1 MTRDS
6 RPGLQFALVIVL
18 AAVALIAATLL
29 GHHRPRDAAAGPE
42 SGQIAAVNQII
53 HDYLRDH
60 PEDVDAA
67 LRKAL
72 EQHRVAEE
80 ERRKSNIRAF
90 AKELQSDPDSPAVN
104 SDGDVTV
111 VEFFDYECPYCKA
124 MAPKLRELMN
134 SDKKL
139 RFVFKDFPVLGP
151 VSNFAA
157 RAALASRKQD
167 KYIDFHF
174 ALMGVRGQLNND
186 MVLATAKEVG
196 LDLTRLQEDMKA
208 PEIDKILERNKVLG
222 QNVGVEGTP
231 AFVVGGTFVPGAVEI
246 NYLKDIVG
254 KERGGS

>member
-1 MTRDS
+1 MTRES

-18 AAVALIAATLL
+18 AAAALIAATVL
-29 GHHRPRDAAAGPE
+29 GHNRPRETATGPE
-42 SGQIAAVNQII
+42 SGQVAAFNQII

-60 PEDVDAA
+60 PEEVDAA

-72 EQHRVAEE
+72 EQHRAAEE
-80 ERRKSNIRAF
+80 ERRKSNIQTF
-90 AKELQSDPDSPAVN
+90 AKELRSDPDSPAVN
-104 SDGDVTV
+104 VDGDVTV

-124 MAPKLRELMN
+124 MAPKLHELMN

-167 KYIDFHF
+167 KYVEFHF
-174 ALMGVRGQLNND
+174 ALMGVRGQMNND

-196 LDLTRLQEDMKA
+196 LDLERLQEDMKA
-208 PEIDKILERNKVLG
+208 PEIDKILERNKILG
-222 QNVGVEGTP
+222 QKVGVEGTP

-246 NYLKDIVG
+246 NYLKDMVG

>member
-1 MTRDS
+1 MNRES

-18 AAVALIAATLL
+18 AATALIAAVLL
-29 GHHRPRDAAAGPE
+29 GHKRPIEATAGPE
-42 SGQIAAVNQII
+42 PGQVAALNQVV

-60 PEDVDAA
+60 PEEVDAA
-67 LRKAL
+67 LRKAI

-80 ERRKSNIRAF
+80 ERHKSNIQNL
-90 AKELQSDPDSPAVN
+90 AKELRSDPDSPAVN
-104 SDGDVTV
+104 IDGDVTI

-124 MAPKLRELMN
+124 MAPKLHELIN

-157 RAALASRKQD
+157 RAALASRKQN
-167 KYIDFHF
+167 KYVEFHF
-174 ALMGVRGQLNND
+174 ALMAVRGQMNMD
-186 MVLATAKEVG
+186 MVLATAKETG
-196 LDLTRLQEDMKA
+196 LDLKQLQEDMKA
-208 PEIDKILERNKVLG
+208 PEIDQILQRNRVLG

-246 NYLKDIVG
+246 NYLKDMVG

>member
-1 MTRDS
+1 MTRPS
-6 RPGLQFALVIVL
+6 RSGLQFALVI
-18 AAVALIAATLL
+18 AAAAAALVAATLI
-29 GHHRPRDAAAGPE
+29 GHKRGPEEAAAPE
-42 SGQIAAVNQII
+42 SGRIGAFDQII

-60 PEDVDAA
+60 PEEVDAA

-80 ERRKSNIRAF
+80 ERHKSNIQAM

-104 SDGDVTV
+104 TDGDVTI

-124 MAPKLRELMN
+124 MAPKLHELMN

-167 KYIDFHF
+167 KYVEFHF
-174 ALMGVRGQLNND
+174 ALMGVRGQMNND

-196 LDLTRLQEDMKA
+196 LDLDRLKRDMMA
-208 PEIDKILERNKVLG
+208 PEIDQVLERNKVLG

-231 AFVVGGTFVPGAVEI
+231 AFVVGGTFVPGAVDI
-246 NYLKDIVG
+246 NYIKDMVG

>member
-1 MTRDS
+1 MARES

-18 AAVALIAATLL
+18 AAAALIAATVL
-29 GHHRPRDAAAGPE
+29 GQNRPREAAAAPE
-42 SGQIAAVNQII
+42 SGQAAAFNQII

-60 PEDVDAA
+60 PEEVDAA
-67 LRKAL
+67 LRKAI
-72 EQHRVAEE
+72 EQHRVAAE
-80 ERRKSNIRAF
+80 ERRKSNIQTL
-90 AKELQSDPDSPAVN
+90 AKELRSDPDSPAVN
-104 SDGDVTV
+104 SDGDVTI

-124 MAPKLRELMN
+124 MAPKLHELMN

-167 KYIDFHF
+167 KYVEFHF
-174 ALMGVRGQLNND
+174 ALMGVRGQMNND
-186 MVLATAKEVG
+186 MVLATAKEIG
-196 LDLTRLQEDMKA
+196 LDLKRLQEDMKA
-208 PEIDKILERNKVLG
+208 PEIDQILERNKVLG

-231 AFVVGGTFVPGAVEI
+231 AFVVGETFVPGAVEI
-246 NYLKDIVG
+246 NYIKDMVG